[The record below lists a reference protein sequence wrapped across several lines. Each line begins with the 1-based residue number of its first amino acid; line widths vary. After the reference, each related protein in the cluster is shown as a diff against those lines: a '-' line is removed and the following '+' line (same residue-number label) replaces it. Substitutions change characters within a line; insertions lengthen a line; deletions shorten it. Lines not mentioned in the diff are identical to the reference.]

1 MKSKKN
7 KGNCLL
13 CCRCGMV
20 VTKDDSVRTTSGRM
34 CFGCAAEI
42 VENNRK
48 ATDMRKM
55 KDNKTNVNKPGRND
69 ENAQA
74 KKVAERME
82 ENRRGALLSAV
93 WGSKKSSR
101 LNQIIDNDYCG
112 RLTVRE
118 FASIV
123 LADRLNFPKGIDT
136 PICIGDF
143 EGNFCTNVLSVTVG
157 GDSSDH
163 VCIMGDPH
171 GCME

>member
-1 MKSKKN
+1 MKKTNEKGKSKA
-7 KGNCLL
+7 
-13 CCRCGMV
+13 V
-20 VTKDDSVRTTSGRM
+20 AAVADRM
-34 CFGCAAEI
+34 
-42 VENNRK
+42 N
-48 ATDMRKM
+48 
-55 KDNKTNVNKPGRND
+55 
-69 ENAQA
+69 
-74 KKVAERME
+74 
-82 ENRRGALLSAV
+82 ENRRDALLAAV

-101 LNQIIDNDYCG
+101 LNQIIDKDYCG

-123 LADRLNFPKGIDT
+123 LADRLNFPNGLNT

-157 GDSSDH
+157 GDKSDH